1 MHIFLVNDDGVGAK
15 GIMALY
21 HAAIRHG
28 HEVSM
33 CAPRHQQSAAS
44 HRFTLSDPLFMNE
57 YPLEHGD
64 GWAVAGAPAD
74 CVRIGLQKLVKKPV
88 DVLISGINDGY
99 NAGIA
104 THYSGTV
111 GAAMEGAFHN
121 LPSIAVSIHHKATQE
136 MFDHLADYTIR
147 VAQEYAAKPQK
158 RAAIL
163 NINAP
168 CVAPAELK
176 EPVYAP
182 LDTAFF
188 LDSYEQRTSPRAGD
202 YFWLESGSP
211 IEPAAEGSD
220 NWYLERGHITLTIM
234 GHYASASREDWEAL
248 NINQR

>member
-1 MHIFLVNDDGVGAK
+1 MHIFLVNDDGVGAR

-21 HAAIRHG
+21 RAAVKRG

-57 YPLEHGD
+57 YPLEAGD

-74 CVRIGLQKLVKKPV
+74 CVRIGLQRLVKKPV
-88 DVLISGINDGY
+88 DVVISGINDGY

-111 GAAMEGAFHN
+111 GAAMEGAFHC

-147 VAQEYAAKPQK
+147 VAEQYANKPQQ
-158 RAAIL
+158 RATIL

-168 CVAPAELK
+168 CAAPDQLK

-182 LDTAFF
+182 LDTAFY
-188 LDSYEQRTSPRAGD
+188 LDSYEKRTSPRAGD
-202 YFWLESGSP
+202 YFWLEGGCP
-211 IEPAAEGSD
+211 IEPADEGSD
-220 NWYLERGHITLTIM
+220 SWYLERGHITLTIM
-234 GHYASASREDWEAL
+234 GNFASAEKADWDAL
-248 NINQR
+248 GINE

>member
-21 HAAIRHG
+21 RAAIARG

-33 CAPRHQQSAAS
+33 CAPRHQQSAAG
-44 HRFTLSDPLFMNE
+44 HRFTLADPLFVND
-57 YPLEHGD
+57 YPLENGD
-64 GWAVAGAPAD
+64 GYAVAGAPAD
-74 CVRIGLQKLVKKPV
+74 CVRIGLQQLVKKPV

-136 MFDHLADYTIR
+136 MLDHLADYTIR
-147 VAQEYAAKPQK
+147 VAEQYAKKPQK

-168 CVAPAELK
+168 CVEPDQLK

-182 LDTAFF
+182 LDTAFY
-188 LDSYEQRTSPRAGD
+188 LDRYEKRTSPRAGD
-202 YFWLESGSP
+202 YYWLESGAP
-211 IEPAAEGSD
+211 IEPADEGSD

-234 GHYASASREDWEAL
+234 GNYTCEPRANWDAL
-248 NINQR
+248 GID